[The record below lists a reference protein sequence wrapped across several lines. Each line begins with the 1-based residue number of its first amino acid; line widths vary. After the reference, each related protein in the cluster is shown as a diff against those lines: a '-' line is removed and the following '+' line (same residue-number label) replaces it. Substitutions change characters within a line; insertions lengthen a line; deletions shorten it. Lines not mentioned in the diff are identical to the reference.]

1 MIHALPA
8 VIQDLDKV
16 EPIYEEMPGWHEDIT
31 KVTSFEELP
40 MNCQNYLKRISE
52 LVHCPIVMFSVGP
65 DREQTI
71 ILKEVI

>member
-31 KVTSFEELP
+31 KVTSFEELIH
-40 MNCQNYLKRISE
+40 L
-52 LVHCPIVMFSVGP
+52 
-65 DREQTI
+65 
-71 ILKEVI
+71 